1 MAAKGGLAM
10 SKERVKTL
18 RAGIATLLAAGVA
31 ICVVTVMP
39 AAAQDA
45 LLSVDVTNG
54 TATLLPGS
62 KIAFHGD
69 RQGRDEP
76 DEIYVMSA
84 ADPERR
90 LTPDRENKCNAI
102 NPRWSRNGHRIAFH
116 CFILN
121 VPDPS
126 NKNFSEIYVINA
138 DKTGITPLTD
148 MKAGEDVGECPLN
161 TCGAAFASWSPN
173 GKKIAFSSAN
183 PLIRDFVPH
192 IYVVDVDDCIAAP
205 APCRLGA
212 GVTRLTSLEANR
224 PDWSPDGLKLVF
236 NRGPQPTAQ
245 IYVADINDPDV
256 AVQLTFPGG
265 ANRNPRWSPD
275 GSKITFES
283 TRDGNPEIYVMN
295 ADGSGQ
301 LRLTDSPDAPNNVP
315 SFSPDGHWIVF
326 HRQLFIIPG
335 QRSPNGSDLFVVPVD
350 RSLEAVRLT
359 TKAPDSFSSFASW
372 APGHYAITPT
382 H

>member
-1 MAAKGGLAM
+1 M

-69 RQGRDEP
+69 REGRDEL

-84 ADPERR
+84 DPENPERL
-90 LTPDRENKCNAI
+90 LTPKKHPNDCNAV

-116 CFILN
+116 CFNEDLL
-121 VPDPS
+121 
-126 NKNFSEIYVINA
+126 FSEIFLINA
-138 DKTGITPLTD
+138 DGTGMTQVTNMSPD
-148 MKAGEDVGECPLN
+148 GH
-161 TCGAAFASWSPN
+161 GAAFPSWSPN
-173 GKKIAFSSAN
+173 GKKILFTNVPPPMGKFPAN
-183 PLIRDFVPH
+183 
-192 IYVVDVDDCIAAP
+192 IYVVDVDVDDDCAVLPPP
-205 APCRLGA
+205 AHCVGTQLIPR
-212 GVTRLTSLEANR
+212 ANR
-224 PDWSPDGLKLVF
+224 PDWSPDGQKLVF
-236 NRGPQPTAQ
+236 FSNRLGTNQ
-245 IYVADINDPDV
+245 IYVADIDDPDV
-256 AVQLTFPGG
+256 AVQLTFIG
-265 ANRNPRWSPD
+265 ANRVPRWSPD

-295 ADGSGQ
+295 ADGSAQ
-301 LRLTDSPDAPNNVP
+301 SRLTNFSGPPDPGIDAVP
-315 SFSPDGHWIVF
+315 SFSPDGNWIVF

-335 QRSPNGSDLFVVPVD
+335 QDLPNGSDLFVVPVD
-350 RSLEAVRLT
+350 GSLPAVRLT

-372 APGHYAITPT
+372 APGRDEH
-382 H
+382 